1 MLKHFEEQIHNKFN
15 GYAFG
20 FFSCE
25 LLNPCLSILSVYLTH
40 KFLLNQ
46 YLTYGL
52 DVYQYYSVI
61 PEERKLQGLLDP
73 FCELFPKMAACNY
86 HRYGMGG
93 REDQRHAICIL
104 GLNMINDKVFV
115 LTWLWHCFIVVM
127 GVIRILTRTP
137 QLVSAHVRYF
147 LVKFNL
153 SKYFKNNAHVKHI
166 RHYLINCS
174 IGDWYVL
181 YQMSK
186 NLNQRFF
193 AEYLT
198 VLALTIDPDP
208 TIENEE
214 PEIYITEED
223 LEKHRNGTWSDSRKG
238 SVSSSSSSSDESESP
253 KRGLMNCE
261 EELDTS
267 LEAGGD
273 GAAGITS
280 KQSMLIKKGKVAV
293 KCNRKINKAEVA
305 IKRMRR
311 R

>member
-1 MLKHFEEQIHNKFN
+1 
-15 GYAFG
+15 
-20 FFSCE
+20 
-25 LLNPCLSILSVYLTH
+25 
-40 KFLLNQ
+40 
-46 YLTYGL
+46 
-52 DVYQYYSVI
+52 
-61 PEERKLQGLLDP
+61 
-73 FCELFPKMAACNY
+73 MAACNY

-93 REDQRHAICIL
+93 REDDRHAICIL

-115 LTWLWHCFIVVM
+115 MCWLWHCFIVTM
-127 GVIRILTRTP
+127 GVIRILTRSP
-137 QLVSAHVRYF
+137 QLISSQVRYF
-147 LVKFNL
+147 LMKF
-153 SKYFKNNAHVKHI
+153 KMQRYFKNNAHVKHI
-166 RHYLINCS
+166 KHYLTNCS

-186 NLNQRFF
+186 NINQRFF

-223 LEKHRNGTWSDSRKG
+223 LEKHRNWSSRNSRKG
-238 SVSSSSSSSDESESP
+238 SISSSSSDGSEP

-261 EELDTS
+261 DELDTS
-267 LEAGGD
+267 LEAGGGGAD
-273 GAAGITS
+273 GIDS
-280 KQSMLIKKGKVAV
+280 KAKMLIKKGKVAV
-293 KCNRKINKAEVA
+293 KCNRKISKAEVA